1 MIPPRKHLIAFRR
14 DLERLLKEL
23 KPTIG
28 DDCRTHKEATLPGIA
43 VTIGAEIMPDGIAWG
58 YQTGDNSYT
67 GGAYGF
73 RDWGIVDLYR
83 RDNSRKLAE
92 EIVEQFLEIWAQ
104 HGILE

>member
-1 MIPPRKHLIAFRR
+1 MNRRHLVVFRR

-23 KPTIG
+23 KPNIC
-28 DDCRTHKEATLPGIA
+28 DDYRTHEEATLPGIA
-43 VTIGAEIMPDGIAWG
+43 VTIGAEITPDGIAWN

-73 RDWGIVDLYR
+73 PDWGIVDLHR

-92 EIVEQFLEIWAQ
+92 EIVEQFLELWAQ
-104 HGILE
+104 RGILE